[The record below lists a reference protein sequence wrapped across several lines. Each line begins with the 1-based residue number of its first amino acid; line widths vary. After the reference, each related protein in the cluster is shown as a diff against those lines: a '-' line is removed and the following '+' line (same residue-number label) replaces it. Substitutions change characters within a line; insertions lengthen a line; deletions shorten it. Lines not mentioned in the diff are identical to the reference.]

1 MDDLTQP
8 QRSGDPTAEQP
19 MTRREW
25 ELAEQVAELES
36 RLRDV
41 SHTETMREIELQSVR
56 HELDL
61 QMAYSEHLEK
71 MLSDRQQ
78 QIEWFRQHAGPLAS
92 VAGLDDDDV
101 RTQLLAERQRRSY
114 RFIQSVIRFRRVF
127 NLAKRVTRGVAD
139 R

>member
-8 QRSGDPTAEQP
+8 QRSADPGAEQP

-25 ELAEQVAELES
+25 ELTEQVAELQD

-41 SHTETMREIELQSVR
+41 SRTETMREIEFQSVR

-61 QMAYSEHLEK
+61 QLAYSGHLEQL
-71 MLSDRQQ
+71 LSERQQ
-78 QIEWFRQHAGPLAS
+78 LIDWFRQHAGPLAS
-92 VAGLDDDDV
+92 VAGLDDEDV

-114 RFIQSVIRFRRVF
+114 RFVQGVIRVRRVPG
-127 NLAKRVTRGVAD
+127 AVRRITRRAAGG
-139 R
+139 